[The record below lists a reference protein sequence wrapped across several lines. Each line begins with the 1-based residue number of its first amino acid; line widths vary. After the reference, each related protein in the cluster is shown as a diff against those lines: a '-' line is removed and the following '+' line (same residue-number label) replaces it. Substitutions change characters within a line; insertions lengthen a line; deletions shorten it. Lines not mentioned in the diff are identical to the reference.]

1 VESNQL
7 FVNIIDIFNVM
18 RNLIFSMMC
27 VVTVWSACTTQ
38 EPMENVIERGLERA
52 VIQSK
57 GMAEE
62 LSGKPDLL
70 PRSMDKEGRLTTS
83 DSRWWTSGFFPG
95 TLWYLY
101 EATGDSELKKY
112 AEIYTQRVEREK
124 NTTDNHD
131 VGFMLYCS
139 FGNGLRIT
147 GNQFYKSVL
156 LQGAESLSTRY
167 HAGAG
172 LIRSWDFNEDKWQYP
187 VIIDNMM
194 NLELLL
200 WASKNSDSTKYK
212 DIALKHADKTM
223 KNHYRPDYSSYHVV
237 SYDTITGGVEKKN
250 TNQGYA
256 DESSWARG
264 QAWGLYGYTMMYR
277 ETGIGRYLTMAE
289 NIANY
294 LLSHK
299 NMPAD
304 GIPYWDFDAPEI
316 PNAERDASAAA
327 IMASA
332 FIELS
337 TVTKDK
343 KLSES
348 CLRMAEKQL
357 RTLSSDTY
365 LAAPGT
371 NAHFVLKHSVGN
383 MPINAEVDVP
393 LSYTD
398 YYYVEALLRYKK
410 WYDKV

>member
-1 VESNQL
+1 
-7 FVNIIDIFNVM
+7 M

-172 LIRSWDFNEDKWQYP
+172 LIRSWDSHEDKWQYP

-194 NLELLL
+194 NLEYLM
-200 WASKNSDSTKYK
+200 WAYK
-212 DIALKHADKTM
+212 
-223 KNHYRPDYSSYHVV
+223 
-237 SYDTITGGVEKKN
+237 
-250 TNQGYA
+250 
-256 DESSWARG
+256 
-264 QAWGLYGYTMMYR
+264 
-277 ETGIGRYLTMAE
+277 
-289 NIANY
+289 
-294 LLSHK
+294 
-299 NMPAD
+299 
-304 GIPYWDFDAPEI
+304 
-316 PNAERDASAAA
+316 
-327 IMASA
+327 
-332 FIELS
+332 
-337 TVTKDK
+337 
-343 KLSES
+343 
-348 CLRMAEKQL
+348 
-357 RTLSSDTY
+357 
-365 LAAPGT
+365 
-371 NAHFVLKHSVGN
+371 
-383 MPINAEVDVP
+383 
-393 LSYTD
+393 
-398 YYYVEALLRYKK
+398 
-410 WYDKV
+410 